1 MPGALTY
8 PNKLSDAY
16 KQLVF
21 TNEDQNSGTFDLF
34 KSNTTLAE
42 DDVTISTLNVNIIG
56 TVTGAVSGNA
66 GSVTEGVYKVSD
78 QTIGGI
84 KTFSETIIGNIQG
97 DLQGN
102 VGGDITGQVLTA
114 SQTNITG
121 IPNLATVGTIST
133 GVWRGTDVGDDYIES
148 AATWNNKIDKDDKLT
163 NLVDLTRTASDQ
175 IIYSTGLNTYATGT
189 LTAQALVI
197 LTKSTLTALRDYLKV
212 DIEGTDNSTNVT
224 ITGNDYL
231 GLLGQVISAS
241 DIDLESH
248 VSGDLPDGNIASS
261 SVWNAK
267 LDSDGTIDE
276 NDYARFDASG
286 DLIGRTYAEVRSDL
300 GIGDDEIVDWTTDQG
315 ATNIHSGN
323 YINTEYDVFDND
335 NRGIV
340 PDPGSTGTTTK
351 YLREDGSFQIP
362 PDTNTQLTLDAIPT
376 DGNAANAVSSDGVFD
391 ALALKASNASLGDY
405 SLTLLGLAPHAS
417 NAQIKIGEVFGFSI
431 GCTSSGTATIAT
443 TGGIGAGYLTLAPD
457 LSLLIQLDDAQKVK
471 LYEATVLFAELG
483 VNTLGA
489 TGDYFNLM
497 SVAGYGIQ
505 LDTFTGTIQMTH
517 QDAKSMVFDVENGSI
532 EIYDPD
538 NISPKFVLDVNEHSA
553 TSITTTDA
561 AAGTALGHITIDPDG
576 DLILKCSKDHFGDIK
591 LLYDDD
597 TTFIPS
603 LDENP
608 ATKAYVDTGD
618 AIIDEDDFASDSAFI
633 APSQQSVK
641 AYVDAKVDLKDT
653 YTTQTAGYYIRMTTL
668 DKWYVNR
675 GNLGSL
681 VTPASFEADGT
692 GVAGLAIHICNAVEE
707 VSSIRCQGQF
717 SSTTDYEVSFWQL
730 SGIQDGDIDGTANA
744 TVTQIGDTYQFTAS
758 LNRWYNIS
766 IANIGV
772 HALAVGDTVFAA
784 FRYTSGSGS
793 KTSYQTIGM
802 DMSRDIS

>member
-261 SVWNAK
+261 SV
-267 LDSDGTIDE
+267 
-276 NDYARFDASG
+276 
-286 DLIGRTYAEVRSDL
+286 
-300 GIGDDEIVDWTTDQG
+300 
-315 ATNIHSGN
+315 
-323 YINTEYDVFDND
+323 
-335 NRGIV
+335 
-340 PDPGSTGTTTK
+340 
-351 YLREDGSFQIP
+351 
-362 PDTNTQLTLDAIPT
+362 
-376 DGNAANAVSSDGVFD
+376 
-391 ALALKASNASLGDY
+391 
-405 SLTLLGLAPHAS
+405 
-417 NAQIKIGEVFGFSI
+417 
-431 GCTSSGTATIAT
+431 
-443 TGGIGAGYLTLAPD
+443 
-457 LSLLIQLDDAQKVK
+457 
-471 LYEATVLFAELG
+471 
-483 VNTLGA
+483 
-489 TGDYFNLM
+489 
-497 SVAGYGIQ
+497 
-505 LDTFTGTIQMTH
+505 
-517 QDAKSMVFDVENGSI
+517 
-532 EIYDPD
+532 
-538 NISPKFVLDVNEHSA
+538 
-553 TSITTTDA
+553 
-561 AAGTALGHITIDPDG
+561 
-576 DLILKCSKDHFGDIK
+576 
-591 LLYDDD
+591 
-597 TTFIPS
+597 
-603 LDENP
+603 
-608 ATKAYVDTGD
+608 
-618 AIIDEDDFASDSAFI
+618 
-633 APSQQSVK
+633 
-641 AYVDAKVDLKDT
+641 
-653 YTTQTAGYYIRMTTL
+653 
-668 DKWYVNR
+668 
-675 GNLGSL
+675 
-681 VTPASFEADGT
+681 
-692 GVAGLAIHICNAVEE
+692 
-707 VSSIRCQGQF
+707 
-717 SSTTDYEVSFWQL
+717 
-730 SGIQDGDIDGTANA
+730 
-744 TVTQIGDTYQFTAS
+744 
-758 LNRWYNIS
+758 
-766 IANIGV
+766 
-772 HALAVGDTVFAA
+772 
-784 FRYTSGSGS
+784 
-793 KTSYQTIGM
+793 
-802 DMSRDIS
+802 